1 MKRSATKQPW
11 EKKMRFSFILMS
23 VVIALFFCIVT
34 PAYALDVTLGWDQD
48 PSAAGYKIYYK
59 PGDAG
64 GRILENYNGKGAT
77 EGDSPI
83 TMPRSQDENSN
94 PNDVEFTL
102 HNLEDNK
109 PYVFV
114 VTAYND
120 DGLES
125 SGSRE
130 IQILDPDEIPAP
142 YNMDYNSGW
151 RIMAGELEGFT
162 VFYHDSDGIVP
173 TLGPTDEIPTLR
185 QSIADVQGVG
195 APLNLQPSGSHFSL
209 PVTLLIPCPGYSD
222 VSRLDL
228 YYYDDHRS
236 EWFLAHDAEDDPDVV
251 QPDAVGWLVAGSRVN
266 HNTGTPATIEI
277 RVNHFSGVQAG
288 AAAGSLP
295 VSSSG
300 DASVSAA
307 AESGG
312 GGGCFISAIA
322 ER

>member
-1 MKRSATKQPW
+1 MKRSTTKQRW
-11 EKKMRFSFILMS
+11 EKKMRFAFILMA
-23 VVIALFFCIVT
+23 VLIALLFCFVT
-34 PAYALDVTLGWDQD
+34 PVYSLDVTLGWDQD

-83 TMPRSQDENSN
+83 TMPRSQDENSD

-109 PYVFV
+109 AYVFV

-120 DGLES
+120 EGLES

-130 IQILDPDEIPAP
+130 IQILDPEEIPAP

-151 RIMAGELEGFT
+151 RIVAGELQGFT

-173 TLGPTDEIPTLR
+173 TLGPTDEIPVLR

-195 APLNLQPSGSHFSL
+195 TPLNLQPSGSQFSL

-222 VSRLDL
+222 VSRLDV
-228 YYYDDHRS
+228 YYYDDHRA
-236 EWFLAHDAEDDPDVV
+236 EWFLAHDADEPDVV
-251 QPDAVGWLVAGSRVN
+251 QPYAAGWMVEGSRVN
-266 HNTGTPATIEI
+266 HNDTNPATIEI
-277 RVNHFSGVQAG
+277 QVYHFSGVQAA
-288 AAAGSLP
+288 AAAGSQP
-295 VSSSG
+295 VISSG
-300 DASVSAA
+300 DTSVGAA
-307 AESGG
+307 GG
-312 GGGCFISAIA
+312 GGGCFINTLVGK
-322 ER
+322 

>member
-1 MKRSATKQPW
+1 MGKM
-11 EKKMRFSFILMS
+11 MRFSFILMP
-23 VVIALFFCIVT
+23 VLIVLVFCFVT
-34 PAYALDVTLGWDQD
+34 SAYALDVTLGWDQD

-64 GRILENYNGKGAT
+64 GRILGNYNGKGAT

-83 TMPRSQDENSN
+83 TMPRSQDENSD

-102 HNLEDNK
+102 HNLADDK

-120 DGLES
+120 AGSES

-130 IQILDPDEIPAP
+130 IQILDLNDIPAP

-173 TLGPTDEIPTLR
+173 TLGPTDDIPTLL

-195 APLNLQPSGSHFSL
+195 TAVNLQPSGSHFSL

-222 VSRLDL
+222 VSRLDV
-228 YYYDDHRS
+228 YYYDDNRA
-236 EWFLAHDAEDDPDVV
+236 EWFLAHDADDNPDVV

-266 HNTGTPATIEI
+266 HNTGTPSTIEI
-277 RVNHFSGVQAG
+277 RVNHFSGVQAAARAGVSG
-288 AAAGSLP
+288 ASGGSNTVVAAG
-295 VSSSG
+295 
-300 DASVSAA
+300 A
-307 AESGG
+307 GG